1 MPKSSKLMRLGAK
14 STAVAATLAV
24 LGAAS
29 ATSAFAAGTGYGP
42 SINPGTPAGGGFS
55 QVVLSKTVPTSGGTF
70 TATSKGDTY
79 SFNTLPGTFQV
90 PVQVTVEAPT
100 DISAVHGVAG
110 VEIGFYSTSGIP
122 LPPASLAKPI
132 TVTVVNPAIKAGD
145 AVEMFEG
152 GKYVAYTGRASVAN
166 GSAAISVTS
175 DPVFAIV
182 PPPAK
187 TTTVPAASTSTP
199 STPSSSTPAASKV
212 VPGATSAHTGKPF
225 LGEELAAGV
234 AALIGAGG
242 LAEALRR
249 RRRAAA

>member
-132 TVTVVNPAIKAGD
+132 TVTVVNPAIKSGD
-145 AVEMFEG
+145 LVEMFEG
-152 GKYVAYTGRASVAN
+152 GHYVAYTGRTSVAN

-199 STPSSSTPAASKV
+199 SSSTPAASTS

>member
-42 SINPGTPAGGGFS
+42 GINPGTPAGGGFS
-55 QVVLSKTVPTSGGTF
+55 QVVLSKTVPSSGGTF

-79 SFNTLPGTFQV
+79 SFNVLPGTFQV
-90 PVQVTVEAPT
+90 PVQVTIEAPT
-100 DISAVHGVAG
+100 DIAAIHGAAG
-110 VEIGFYSTSGIP
+110 VEVNFFSSSGIP
-122 LPPASLAKPI
+122 LPPGSLAKPI
-132 TVTVVNPAIKAGD
+132 TTTVVNPAIKAGD
-145 AVEMFEG
+145 VVEVFEG
-152 GKYVAYTGRASVAN
+152 GKYVTYTGRVSVTN
-166 GSAAISVTS
+166 GSAAISLTS

-187 TTTVPAASTSTP
+187 TTKTPATSTSTP
-199 STPSSSTPAASKV
+199 SSPSSTPAASSST
-212 VPGATSAHTGKPF
+212 PGATSAHTGKPF

-234 AALIGAGG
+234 AALLGAGG
-242 LAEALRR
+242 VVEVLRR
-249 RRRAAA
+249 RRRAA